1 VKNYCRTCKE
11 ETSLHEKGVCPWC
24 DTPLTE
30 KTGRRGGFTD
40 DQLRVLRAL
49 HDRGYTVT
57 RIAKANYEAWG
68 YASAASCQRVIYV
81 GWKRLGINGWS
92 KDRPAFDLGKV
103 VIAGR
108 AIGSE
113 PAKTGK

>member
-11 ETSLHEKGVCPWC
+11 QTSLHEKGVCPWC

-92 KDRPAFDLGKV
+92 KDRPVLDLGKV
-103 VIAGR
+103 VVAGR
-108 AIGSE
+108 VIGSE
-113 PAKTGK
+113 PARTGK